1 LKDDDRHGARA
12 QSQDFGVVTA
22 ASSPSGIYRLS
33 SELVTLGTANTPS
46 TEAVRG
52 AAAQLIVRQVESGR
66 RGLAVCGVSPGVGVS
81 FIAANLAI
89 ALSQAGVST
98 LLVDGNL
105 HDPAVERLFA
115 PADEAIG
122 LQQLLR
128 SDRYEL
134 ADVVRDEALPD
145 LSLLYAG
152 GRTTDGQDLIG
163 GARFRRVMDGCL
175 RDFQFTIVDTPAAN
189 RWPDG
194 LRIAGV
200 IGYGLVVAR
209 QDVSFVDDIETLS
222 ADLERGGASVVGSI
236 LNNA

>member
-1 LKDDDRHGARA
+1 M
-12 QSQDFGVVTA
+12 
-22 ASSPSGIYRLS
+22 PSAEFRLS
-33 SELVTLGTANTPS
+33 PELVTLEVDHTPS
-46 TEAVRG
+46 TEAVRV
-52 AAAQLIVRQVESGR
+52 AAAQLIARQIESGR
-66 RGLAVCGVSPGVGVS
+66 RGVAVCGVSPGVGVS

-105 HDPAVERLFA
+105 HEPAVERLFA
-115 PADEAIG
+115 PSDEAVG
-122 LQQLLR
+122 LQHLLR
-128 SDRYEL
+128 SDRHEL
-134 ADVVRDEALPD
+134 AEVVRNEALPD

-152 GRTTDGQDLIG
+152 GRATDAQDLIG
-163 GARFRRVMDGCL
+163 GARFKKVMDQCL

-200 IGYGLVVAR
+200 IGYGLVVALR
-209 QDVSFVDDIETLS
+209 DVSFVDDIETLS
-222 ADLERGGASVVGSI
+222 AELERGGASVVGSI